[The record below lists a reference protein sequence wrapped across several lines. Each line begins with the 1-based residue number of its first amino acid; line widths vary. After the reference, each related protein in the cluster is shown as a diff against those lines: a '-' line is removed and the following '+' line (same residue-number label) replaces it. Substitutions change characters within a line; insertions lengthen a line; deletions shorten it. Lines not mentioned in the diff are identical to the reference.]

1 MVAIEDKF
9 EKVNIEVGSK
19 ECRTMKK
26 FVNKKVKKH
35 AADWSR

>member
-19 ECRTMKK
+19 ECRTMK